1 MPNVYESPN
10 QPERKSASTGSH
22 PKSTPP
28 MTKTLSIAILAL
40 VAASGMTSAQAPA
53 TTRAP
58 TPCATDPERH
68 RFDFWIGEWDVTAK
82 NGAPQGKS
90 VIQSVSGGCAL
101 LENWTSVR
109 GGNGKSLNAY
119 NPQVRQWQQYW
130 IGQDGLVT
138 EFRSS
143 QFDGKSLAF
152 LRKNEVKPDSVGRL
166 TFTPVDSATVRQHG
180 EVSTDGGKNWTT
192 TFDLYYHRKNP

>member
-22 PKSTPP
+22 PNPTPH

-40 VAASGMTSAQAPA
+40 MVASSGTSAQTPPS
-53 TTRAP
+53 TPAP
-58 TPCATDPERH
+58 TPCANDAERH
-68 RFDFWIGEWDVTAK
+68 RFDFWIGEWEVTTK
-82 NGAPQGKS
+82 SGTPQGKS

-101 LENWTSVR
+101 LENWTSAR

-119 NPQVRQWQQYW
+119 NPEFRQWQQYW
-130 IGQDGLVT
+130 IGQDGLVS

-143 QFDGKSLAF
+143 QFDGKRLTFFNKS
-152 LRKNEVKPDSVGRL
+152 ETKPDSIGRL

-180 EVSTDGGKNWTT
+180 ETSADGGKTWTT
-192 TFDLYYHRKNP
+192 SFDLYYHRRKH